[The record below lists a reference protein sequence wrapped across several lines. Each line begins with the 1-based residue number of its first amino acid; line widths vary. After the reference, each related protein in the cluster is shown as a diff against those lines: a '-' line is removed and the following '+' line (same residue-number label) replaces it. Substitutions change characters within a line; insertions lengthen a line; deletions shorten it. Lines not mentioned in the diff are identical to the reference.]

1 MGTALAIVV
10 AIVAVLALPSNDDGI
25 PRDSYTIAA
34 DRICVDAKKQIGA
47 AGNRALADARN
58 GRASDPSEYARSLV
72 PIVGQW
78 RVDFDAMKVPDDRV
92 EQANELDASLREVEI
107 QASSLA
113 LAAQRGAV
121 DLTARAQRVDQ
132 LTEGVE
138 RAIADLGLDDCSR
151 ITIAPGAPPPG

>member
-1 MGTALAIVV
+1 MLAIIV
-10 AIVAVLALPSNDDGI
+10 AIVAALTLPSNDQGEI

-34 DRICVDAKKQIGA
+34 DRICVNAKKQIGA

-58 GRASDPSEYARSLV
+58 GASAPSEYARSLV

-78 RVDFDAMKVPDDRV
+78 RVDFDAMKAPGDRV
-92 EQANELDASLREVEI
+92 EQANALDTSLREIEI

-113 LAAQRGAV
+113 LAAQRGAP

-132 LTEGVE
+132 LTEEVE
-138 RAIADLGLDDCSR
+138 RAISDLGLDDCAR
-151 ITIAPGAPPPG
+151 ISIAPGAPPPG